1 MLFSNFGTHMAART
15 FFLVFVLVA
24 VSAESQQQTSS
35 AKAHGSSLMQ
45 LSLETKQVKARSEY
59 ITAPWESAPLGA
71 RDFLGDLLAF
81 ATAIC
86 SFAMCR
92 LVLLPILVPAAGQA
106 VKTEGLETVP
116 EEDEQL
122 ESEQEEKDGQEKSD
136 KQREGVAVPLT
147 AAPISSRQKEVE
159 HTTPRG
165 KVSSKAAEDSQE
177 ESVKTSKHWLSKEE
191 KDPFGCTALHLA
203 AHAGEANGVAELLD
217 AGYNPNAQENLGET
231 PLHLAVRAGCTEC
244 VQALLAG
251 GARVNVRNKF
261 GKTAMGVV
269 PQENRALY
277 ELLRTGSK
285 R

>member
-15 FFLVFVLVA
+15 LFIVFVLVA

-35 AKAHGSSLMQ
+35 AKARSPSLMQ
-45 LSLETKQVKARSEY
+45 LSLETKQVTALSEY
-59 ITAPWESAPLGA
+59 ITAPWESAPLSL

-122 ESEQEEKDGQEKSD
+122 ESEQEEKDRQEQND
-136 KQREGVAVPLT
+136 KQREGTVA
-147 AAPISSRQKEVE
+147 SSSSCQNGVE
-159 HTTPRG
+159 RTTSVVG
-165 KVSSKAAEDSQE
+165 VSSKAAENSE
-177 ESVKTSKHWLSKEE
+177 EKSVKTAQHWLCKEE

-203 AHAGEANGVAELLD
+203 AHAGEANVVAELLD
-217 AGYNPNAQENLGET
+217 AGHNPNAQENLRET

-251 GARVNVRNKF
+251 GARVDVRNKF

-269 PQENRALY
+269 PQENTAMY